1 MDNRTKEWADSRI
14 KQEQIDK
21 YLNKDGS
28 NFIDE
33 NLIYSVL
40 RQAQLRQAQPTDEKI
55 YIREII
61 AKSKSLETL
70 LPEETAAL
78 LNCEDPELI
87 AEMEKAALEI
97 KLKVYDNRIV
107 TFAPLYLSSKCVNG
121 CQYCSFREENADA
134 VRRVL
139 TMPEVEREIKTLAG
153 EIGHKRLIAVY
164 GEHPDSDVNYI
175 AETLKTIYNSKYK
188 TRKGFGQIRRVNVNA
203 APMSIEDLRILKDVG
218 IGTYQV
224 FQETYHRQTYE
235 KLHPANSVKGNYL
248 WRLYAMHRAY
258 DAGIDDVG
266 IGSLYGLYD
275 WKFEVMA
282 ALLHARELEAKFGVG
297 PHTISFPR
305 LEQANYASGL
315 EQTKSTHLTDEQFK
329 KVVLCIRLSVPY
341 TGMILT
347 ARENQK
353 IRDQIIPLGITQT
366 DASSKIGLG
375 AYSENYDKQDA
386 VRQQFILGDTRSLDE
401 VVRSLA
407 KQGFITSF
415 CTAGYR
421 CGRTGQTILDALK
434 SGHEGQFCKLNAI
447 ITYREWLDDFATPE
461 TIALA
466 EPIIEKEIAEVKVK
480 NPKMYNALL
489 DYYEKTKSGDRD
501 LYF

>member
-1 MDNRTKEWADSRI
+1 MYSQVKEWANGRI
-14 KQEQIDK
+14 VQSQIDK
-21 YLNKDGS
+21 YFNKDGS
-28 NFIDE
+28 DFVDE
-33 NLIYSVL
+33 NLIAKAL
-40 RQAQLRQAQPTDEKI
+40 KNQANPDKN

-70 LPEETAAL
+70 LPIETAAL
-78 LNCEDPELI
+78 LNVEDKELI
-87 AEMEKAALEI
+87 AEMEKTALEI

-107 TFAPLYLSSKCVNG
+107 TFAPLYLSSKCING
-121 CQYCSFREENADA
+121 CTYCSFRAGNANS

-139 TMPEVEREIKTLAG
+139 TMPEIEREIKTLAG
-153 EIGHKRLIAVY
+153 EIGHKRLIAVF
-164 GEHPDSDVNYI
+164 GEHPESDVNYI
-175 AETLKTIYNSKYK
+175 AESVKTIYDAKYK
-188 TRKGFGQIRRVNVNA
+188 TRKGFGQIRRVNINA
-203 APMSIEDLRILKDVG
+203 APMSIEDLKILKEVG

-224 FQETYHRQTYE
+224 FQETYSRQTYAQ
-235 KLHPANSVKGNYL
+235 LHPSNTVKGNYL
-248 WRLYAMHRAY
+248 WRLYCMHRAY
-258 DAGIDDVG
+258 EAGLDDVG
-266 IGSLYGLYD
+266 IGPLFGLSD

-282 ALLHARELEAKFGVG
+282 ILLHARELEEKFGVG

-305 LEQANYASGL
+305 LEPADNAPGID
-315 EQTKSTHLTDEQFK
+315 ETKNTHLSDEQFK
-329 KVVLCIRLSVPY
+329 KLVLCIRLSVPY

-353 IRDQIIPLGITQT
+353 IRDEIIPLGITQT

-375 AYSENYDKQDA
+375 AYSENFDYSHQEA

-421 CGRTGQTILDALK
+421 CGRTGQKILDALK

-447 ITYREWLDDFATPE
+447 ITYREWLDDFASPE
-461 TIALA
+461 TISLA
-466 EPIIEKEIAEVKVK
+466 EPIIQKEIAEVKVK
-480 NPKMYNALL
+480 NPKMFDALMN
-489 DYYEKTKSGDRD
+489 YYDKTKDGARD

>member
-1 MDNRTKEWADSRI
+1 MSNRVKEWAADRI
-14 KQEQIDK
+14 IQSQIDK

-28 NFIDE
+28 DFIDE
-33 NLIYSVL
+33 NLIFSSIKK
-40 RQAQLRQAQPTDEKI
+40 QQNPDKN

-78 LNCEDPELI
+78 LNCEDSELI

-107 TFAPLYLSSKCVNG
+107 TFAPLYLSSKCVNS
-121 CQYCSFREENADA
+121 CKYCSFREENENS

-139 TMPEVEREIKTLAG
+139 TMPEIEREIKTLAG

-175 AETLKTIYNSKYK
+175 AESMKTIYNSKYK
-188 TRKGFGQIRRVNVNA
+188 TRKGFGAIRRVNVNA

-224 FQETYHRQTYE
+224 FQETYHHETYK
-235 KLHPANSVKGNYL
+235 KLHPAKSIKGNYL

-266 IGSLYGLYD
+266 IGPLFGLYD
-275 WKFEVMA
+275 WKFEVMSV
-282 ALLHARELEAKFGVG
+282 LLHARELEAKYSVG

-305 LEQANYASGL
+305 LEYADNAPGL
-315 EQTKSTHLTDEQFK
+315 DETKSTHLTDEQFK

-375 AYSENYDKQDA
+375 AYAEDYSKQEA

-421 CGRTGQTILDALK
+421 CGRTGQKILDALK

-447 ITYREWLDDFATPE
+447 ITYREWLDDFASPE

-466 EPIIEKEIAEVKVK
+466 EPIIQKEITEVKLK
-480 NPKMYNALL
+480 NQKMYNALM
-489 DYYEKTKSGDRD
+489 DYYAKTKDGARD

>member
-1 MDNRTKEWADSRI
+1 MKIDTKDWIKNRI
-14 KQEQIDK
+14 VQEQIDK
-21 YLNKDGS
+21 YLNTDGS
-28 NFIDE
+28 DFIDE
-33 NLIYSVL
+33 NLIATALAS
-40 RQAQLRQAQPTDEKI
+40 QANPDKN

-61 AKSKSLETL
+61 EKSKSLETL

-78 LNCEDPELI
+78 LNVEDKDLI

-121 CQYCSFREENADA
+121 CSYCSFRSQNSQA

-139 TMPEVEREIKTLAG
+139 TMEEIEREIKTLAG
-153 EIGHKRLIAVY
+153 EIGHKRLIVVY
-164 GEHPDSDVNYI
+164 GEHPESDVNYI
-175 AETLKTIYNSKYK
+175 AESVKAIYGAKYK
-188 TRKGFGQIRRVNVNA
+188 TKKGFGQIRRVNINA
-203 APMSIEDLRILKDVG
+203 APMSIEELRILKDVG

-224 FQETYHRQTYE
+224 FQETYHKETYA
-235 KLHPANSVKGNYL
+235 KLHPSNTIKGNYR
-248 WRLYAMHRAY
+248 WRLYSMHRAFE
-258 DAGIDDVG
+258 AGIDDVG
-266 IGSLYGLYD
+266 IGPLFGLSD
-275 WKFEVMA
+275 WKFEVMSV
-282 ALLHARELEAKFGVG
+282 LLHARELEAKFGVG

-305 LEQANYASGL
+305 LEAANNAPGIDA
-315 EQTKSTHLTDEQFK
+315 TKSTHLTDEQFK

-353 IRDQIIPLGITQT
+353 IRNAVIPLGITQT

-375 AYSENYDKQDA
+375 AYSEHLADDHQEA

-407 KQGFITSF
+407 KQDFITSF

-421 CGRTGQTILDALK
+421 CGRTGQKILDALK
-434 SGHEGQFCKLNAI
+434 SGHEGQFCKLNAV
-447 ITYREWLDDFATPE
+447 ITYREWLDDFASPE
-461 TIALA
+461 TVALA
-466 EPIIEKEIAEVKVK
+466 EPIIQKEIAEVKVK
-480 NPKMYNALL
+480 NPKMYDALIN
-489 DYYEKTKSGDRD
+489 YYEKTKDGARD

>member
-1 MDNRTKEWADSRI
+1 MNNNVKQWSESRI
-14 KQEQIDK
+14 IQSQIDK
-21 YLNKDGS
+21 YINKDGS
-28 NFIDE
+28 DFIDE
-33 NLIYSVL
+33 DLIARSL
-40 RQAQLRQAQPTDEKI
+40 KNEQNADKNR
-55 YIREII
+55 IREII

-78 LNCEDPELI
+78 LNVEDEDLI
-87 AEMEKAALEI
+87 KEMEKAALEI

-121 CQYCSFREENADA
+121 CKYCSFRNENENS

-139 TMPEVEREIKTLAG
+139 SMEEIQREIKTLAG

-164 GEHPDSDVNYI
+164 GEHPEGDVNYL
-175 AETLKTIYNSKYK
+175 AESVKAIYSAKYK
-188 TRKGFGQIRRVNVNA
+188 TPNGTLGQIRRVNVNA
-203 APMSIEDLRILKDVG
+203 APMSIEDLKILKEVG

-224 FQETYHRQTYE
+224 FQETYHHETYSA
-235 KLHPANSVKGNYL
+235 LHPSNTVKGNYR
-248 WRLYAMHRAY
+248 WRLYSMHRAY
-258 DAGIDDVG
+258 DAGLQDEG
-266 IGSLYGLYD
+266 IGPLLGLSY

-282 ALLHARELEAKFGVG
+282 VLLHARELEAKFGVG

-305 LEQANYASGL
+305 LEFADNAPGL
-315 EQTKSTHLTDEQFK
+315 DQTKSTHLTDNQFK
-329 KVVLCIRLSVPY
+329 KAVLCIRLSVPY

-353 IRDQIIPLGITQT
+353 IRDEIIPLGITQT

-375 AYSENYDKQDA
+375 AYSENFDYSRQEA

-421 CGRTGQTILDALK
+421 CGRTGQKILDALK

-461 TIALA
+461 TIAIA
-466 EPIIEKEIAEVKVK
+466 EPIIQKEIAQVKEK
-480 NPKMYNALL
+480 NPKMFDALIN
-489 DYYEKTKSGDRD
+489 YYDKTKDGARD

>member
-1 MDNRTKEWADSRI
+1 MNNRVKEWTDSRI
-14 KQEQIDK
+14 IQSQIDK
-21 YLNKDGS
+21 YINRDGS
-28 NFIDE
+28 DFIDE
-33 NLIYSVL
+33 NLIEKSL
-40 RQAQLRQAQPTDEKI
+40 KSQANPDKNFV
-55 YIREII
+55 REII

-78 LNCEDPELI
+78 LNVEDKESLD
-87 AEMEKAALEI
+87 EMKKAAIEI

-107 TFAPLYLSSKCVNG
+107 TFAPLYLSSKCINT
-121 CQYCSFREENADA
+121 CKYCAFSGKNKNS
-134 VRRVL
+134 VRRIL
-139 TMPEVEREIKTLAG
+139 SIPEIEEEIKALAG
-153 EIGHKRLIAVY
+153 KIGHKRLIAVY

-175 AETLKTIYNSKYK
+175 AQSVKTIYAAKYETK
-188 TRKGFGQIRRVNVNA
+188 KGFGQIRRVNVNA
-203 APMSIEDLRILKDVG
+203 APMSVEDLKILKDIG

-224 FQETYHRQTYE
+224 FQETYHRETYA
-235 KLHPANSVKGNYL
+235 KLHNPNTVKGNYR
-248 WRLYAMHRAY
+248 WRLYCMHRAY
-258 DAGIDDVG
+258 DAGLEDVG
-266 IGSLYGLYD
+266 IGPLLGLTD
-275 WKFEVMA
+275 WKFEVMGV
-282 ALLHARELEAKFGVG
+282 LLHARELEAKFGVG

-305 LEQANYASGL
+305 IEPADNAPGI
-315 EQTKSTHLTDEQFK
+315 EETKSTHLNDEQFK
-329 KVVLCIRLSVPY
+329 KAVMCIRLSVPY

-353 IRDQIIPLGITQT
+353 VRDEIIPLGITQT

-375 AYSENYDKQDA
+375 AYSEDFDYSRQEA

-421 CGRTGQTILDALK
+421 CGRTGQKILDALK
-434 SGHEGQFCKLNAI
+434 SGYEGQFCKLNAI
-447 ITYREWLDDFATPE
+447 ITYREWLDDFASPE

-466 EPIIEKEIAEVKVK
+466 EPIIQKEIAEVKEK
-480 NPKMYNALL
+480 NPKMFDALMN
-489 DYYEKTKSGDRD
+489 YYTKTEDGARD

>member
-1 MDNRTKEWADSRI
+1 MSNRVKEWADSRI
-14 KQEQIDK
+14 IQSQIDK
-21 YLNKDGS
+21 YLNKDG
-28 NFIDE
+28 NDFIDE
-33 NLIYSVL
+33 NLISTL
-40 RQAQLRQAQPTDEKI
+40 IKKQQNPDKN

-78 LNCEDPELI
+78 LNCEDKELI
-87 AEMEKAALEI
+87 GEMEKAALEI

-121 CQYCSFREENADA
+121 CKYCSFREENENS

-139 TMPEVEREIKTLAG
+139 TMPEIEREIKTLAG

-175 AETLKTIYNSKYK
+175 AESMKTIYNSKYK
-188 TRKGFGQIRRVNVNA
+188 TRKGFGQIRRINVNA

-224 FQETYHRQTYE
+224 FQETYHHETYA
-235 KLHPANSVKGNYL
+235 KLHPKNTVKSNYL

-266 IGSLYGLYD
+266 IGPLFGLFDY
-275 WKFEVMA
+275 KFEVMA
-282 ALLHARELEAKFGVG
+282 TLLHARELEAKFGVG

-305 LEQANYASGL
+305 LEYADNAPGL
-315 EQTKSTHLTDEQFK
+315 NETKSTHLTDEQFK

-353 IRDQIIPLGITQT
+353 IRDEIIPLGITQT

-375 AYSENYDKQDA
+375 AYAENYSEQDA

-421 CGRTGQTILDALK
+421 CGRTGQKILDALK

-447 ITYREWLDDFATPE
+447 ITYREWLDDFASSE
-461 TIALA
+461 TITLA
-466 EPIIEKEIAEVKVK
+466 EPIIQKEIAEVKKK
-480 NPKMYNALL
+480 NPKMYGALIN
-489 DYYEKTKSGDRD
+489 YYEKTKNGDRD

>member
-1 MDNRTKEWADSRI
+1 MSSI
-14 KQEQIDK
+14 IQSQIDK

-28 NFIDE
+28 DFINED
-33 NLIYSVL
+33 LIFSSL
-40 RQAQLRQAQPTDEKI
+40 RGAMRPDKD

-78 LNCEDPELI
+78 LNTEDPELI

-107 TFAPLYLSSKCVNG
+107 TFAPLYLSSKCVNN
-121 CQYCSFREENADA
+121 CKYCSFRSENKNS

-153 EIGHKRLIAVY
+153 EIGHKRIIAVY
-164 GEHPDSDVNYI
+164 GEHPESDVNYI
-175 AETLKTIYNSKYK
+175 AESMKTIYNSKYK
-188 TRKGFGQIRRVNVNA
+188 TRKGFGAIRRVNVNA

-224 FQETYHRQTYE
+224 FQETYHRQTYA
-235 KLHPANSVKGNYL
+235 KLHPKTTVKGNFL

-266 IGSLYGLYD
+266 IGALYGLYD

-282 ALLHARELEAKFGVG
+282 TLLHARELEAKFGVG

-305 LEQANYASGL
+305 LEHADNAPGL
-315 EQTKSTHLTDEQFK
+315 IETKSTHLTDEQFK

-353 IRDQIIPLGITQT
+353 IRDEVIPLGITQT

-375 AYSENYDKQDA
+375 AYAENLDGSEQDA

-421 CGRTGQTILDALK
+421 CGRTGQKILDALK

-447 ITYREWLDDFATPE
+447 ITYREWLDDFASPE

-466 EPIIEKEIAEVKVK
+466 EPIIQKEINEVKER
-480 NPKMYNALL
+480 NPKMFNALT
-489 DYYEKTKSGDRD
+489 DYYEKTKNGARD